1 MKIGIDID
9 DVITDGETYYAYAQK
24 YTAEVLK
31 REPIIVNDL
40 GECPSASYCDE
51 LLGWSE
57 KEAEDFWKNNYA
69 KVVSE
74 ARPRTC
80 AKEVISQLRKDGH
93 EIIIVTART
102 DKEMKFG
109 FKWLE
114 DNEIEYDKLY
124 FDAEEKGKLAKELGI
139 DIFIDDSFRNC
150 KMIAEEGIEACI
162 MDLRTNRNINLE
174 GTGIKRIYS
183 WSHFYKII
191 RDREELI

>member
-31 REPIIVNDL
+31 REPILVNDL
-40 GECPSASYCDE
+40 GECPLASYCDE

-57 KEAEDFWKNNYA
+57 KEAEVFWRNNYA

-80 AKEVISQLRKDGH
+80 AKEVISKLRKDGH

-102 DKEMKFG
+102 DKEMRFG
-109 FKWLE
+109 FKWLK

-124 FDAEEKGKLAKELGI
+124 FDAEEKGKVAKNLKI

-150 KMIAEEGIEACI
+150 KMIAEEDIETCI

-174 GTGIKRIYS
+174 GTGIKRVYS
-183 WSHFYKII
+183 WSHFYKIV

>member
-24 YTAEVLK
+24 YTVEVLK
-31 REPIIVNDL
+31 REPTIVNDL
-40 GECPSASYCDE
+40 GECPLASYCDD
-51 LLGWSE
+51 LLGWTQE
-57 KEAEDFWKNNYA
+57 EAEDFWRNNYA

-102 DKEMKFG
+102 DKEMEFG

-124 FDAEEKGKLAKELGI
+124 FDAEEKGKVAKDLKI

-150 KMIAEEGIEACI
+150 KLIAEEEIETCI
-162 MDLRTNRNINLE
+162 MDIRTNRNINLE

>member
-31 REPIIVNDL
+31 REPILVNDL
-40 GECPSASYCDE
+40 GECPLASYCDD
-51 LLGWSE
+51 LLGWTKEESE
-57 KEAEDFWKNNYA
+57 NFWRNNYA

-124 FDAEEKGKLAKELGI
+124 FDAEEKGELAKELGI

-150 KMIAEEGIEACI
+150 EMIAKEGIKTCI
-162 MDLRTNRNINLE
+162 MDIRTNRNINLE
-174 GTGIKRIYS
+174 GTGIKRVYS
-183 WSHFYKII
+183 WSHFYKIVK
-191 RDREELI
+191 DREELI